1 VRRWVLRRSLPGGDA
16 SEELESPVAEATPL
30 VPAIL
35 FMATAVSMVVTALVS
50 TPIELFPGEELGFFA
65 LLHRLWSDDRARAG
79 ALAMAGSLL
88 GILTAHE
95 AGHYVAARLHG
106 VPVSLPHF
114 LPLPLISP
122 FGTMGAVIRMP
133 RPVRDRAKLFD
144 IGVAGPLAGLA
155 LAVPLYA
162 YGVSTSVRVPRVEA
176 LGHGV
181 ELGSSVLSLGIERL
195 FAPAGSAETELVLS
209 PVAFGA
215 WGGLLLTMLNLLPVG
230 QLDGGHVA
238 TALFG
243 NRWARG
249 ACTVHRLM
257 LVAFFVL
264 AVGPGF
270 AGALRGE
277 PFTMIPHAG
286 RATFWFVWAQIVAV
300 VATTARPV
308 RAMSGQMRVFST
320 LALAWA
326 GGSVAVRGSEAMT
339 GLWLVAVGT
348 FIALDVTQSGF
359 ADPGLVHP
367 EVEGGALGAGRA
379 ALAWFTLALFVL
391 LLMPWP
397 MAV

>member
-1 VRRWVLRRSLPGGDA
+1 VGEEARDAAAPVDA
-16 SEELESPVAEATPL
+16 SPV
-30 VPAIL
+30 VPALL
-35 FMATAVSMVVTALVS
+35 FLATAVSMVVTALAA
-50 TPIELFPGEELGFFA
+50 TPLEVFPGEQLGFLA
-65 LLHRLWSDDRARAG
+65 LLGRIWADDEARRG
-79 ALAMAGSLL
+79 ALAMAGTLL
-88 GILTAHE
+88 GILSAHE

-114 LPLPLISP
+114 LPLPLLSP

-133 RPVRDRAKLFD
+133 RPVRDRTKLFD
-144 IGVAGPLAGLA
+144 IGAAGPLAGLA

-195 FAPAGSAETELVLS
+195 FAPAGSADTELVLS

-243 NRWARG
+243 NRWSRG
-249 ACTVHRLM
+249 ASTVHRLM
-257 LVAFFVL
+257 LLAFFAL
-264 AVGPGF
+264 AVGPG
-270 AGALRGE
+270 AAAALRGE
-277 PFTMIPHAG
+277 AFTMIPHAG
-286 RATFWFVWAQIVAV
+286 RATFWFVWAQVVAV
-300 VATTARPV
+300 VAASARPS
-308 RAMSGQMRVFST
+308 SGMGAQMRIFST

-326 GGSVAVRGSEAMT
+326 GSSVAVRASDAMT
-339 GLWLVAVGT
+339 GLWLVAVGAYV
-348 FIALDVTQSGF
+348 ALDVSQSGLD
-359 ADPGLVHP
+359 DPGLAHPTVHG
-367 EVEGGALGAGRA
+367 EGLDARRA
-379 ALAWFTLALFVL
+379 ALAWVTLALFAL

>member
-1 VRRWVLRRSLPGGDA
+1 LVLRRDA
-16 SEELESPVAEATPL
+16 AWGRTAPADERAPEPQASAA

-35 FMATAVSMVVTALVS
+35 FVATAVSMVVTALAA
-50 TPIELFPGEELGFFA
+50 TPMEVFPGEDLGSLA
-65 LLHRLWSDDRARAG
+65 LLGRLWADDRARAG
-79 ALAMAGSLL
+79 ALAMAGTLL

-95 AGHYVAARLHG
+95 AGHYVAARIHG

-133 RPVRDRAKLFD
+133 RPVRDRTKLFD
-144 IGVAGPLAGLA
+144 IGAAGPLAGLA
-155 LAVPLYA
+155 LAIPLYA
-162 YGVSTSVRVPRVEA
+162 YGVSISVRVPRIEA

-181 ELGSSVLSLGIERL
+181 ELGSSMLSLGIERL
-195 FAPAGSAETELVLS
+195 FAPAESADTELVLS

-243 NRWARG
+243 DRWARG

-257 LVAFFVL
+257 LAVFFAL
-264 AVGPGF
+264 AVGPGL
-270 AGALRGE
+270 AGLFRGE
-277 PFTMIPHAG
+277 PFTMIPYAG

-300 VATTARPV
+300 VAASARPPSG
-308 RAMSGQMRVFST
+308 MSGQARVFST

-326 GGSVAVRGSEAMT
+326 GSSAAVRASDAMT
-339 GLWLVAVGT
+339 GLWLVAVLAYVT
-348 FIALDVTQSGF
+348 LDLAQSGLD
-359 ADPGLVHP
+359 DPGLAHPAVH
-367 EVEGGALGAGRA
+367 GAALDRRRAG
-379 ALAWFTLALFVL
+379 LAWFTLALFAL